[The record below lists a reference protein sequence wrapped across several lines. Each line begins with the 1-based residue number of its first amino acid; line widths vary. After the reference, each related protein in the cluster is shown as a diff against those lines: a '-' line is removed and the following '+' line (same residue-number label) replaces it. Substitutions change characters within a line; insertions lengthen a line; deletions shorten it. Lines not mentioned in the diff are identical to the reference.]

1 MSQEILSKL
10 NSSHIDEISSSAN
23 EPDWLKDYR
32 KNSLSVYE
40 SLPIEMSPLYNKYT
54 DAKKMDPEKVSLS
67 TSTTQTVPS
76 FLAKRL
82 GELENELCI
91 IQIGTNIHKINISD
105 DLKSKGLVISSIFD
119 AIQNNPELVK
129 KTLEASNSNDDKF
142 TALNNAAFNSGV
154 FIHVPRNFVLNKPI
168 HFLTCLSDDGH
179 SAISRNIIFVDEGS
193 KSTIVQELYSPN
205 TEVQQAY
212 LELLNTNLAS
222 NAQLD
227 ITTLQMMDQ
236 HAVNFSTRRTDLAQD
251 SKVNWYSGLF
261 GSMLSR
267 YKIDYYLNG
276 SGASSND
283 SEVIFGNNEQSFDIQ
298 TNVNHESPS
307 TEGRVVEKS
316 ILRNKSKSLFKG
328 MIRIKEN
335 ASKSNSFLSGR
346 SILLDKDAKSDAIP
360 GLEIFTNDVKATHS
374 ASVAQIDEEQ
384 IFYLKSR
391 CLSHEEAERTIVEG
405 FLEPLSRKMSFQ
417 VRAWIAYLIES
428 KWENRELTINTDE
441 ELAKFVEV
449 EETRYNED
457 AEIEQHYKYR

>member
-10 NSSHIDEISSSAN
+10 NKSHIDEISSSRN

-32 KNSLSVYE
+32 NNSLCIYD

-67 TSTTQTVPS
+67 TSTTQTIPS
-76 FLAKRL
+76 FLEKRL
-82 GELENELCI
+82 GELENETCV

-105 DLKSKGLVISSIFD
+105 ELKSKGLVISSIVD
-119 AIQNNPELVK
+119 AIQNNSELVK
-129 KTLEASNSNDDKF
+129 KALETSNSKDDKF

-154 FIHVPRNFVLNKPI
+154 FIHIPRNLILEKPI
-168 HFLTCLSDDGH
+168 HFLTCLSEDGL
-179 SAISRNIIFVDEGS
+179 STISRNIIFADESS
-193 KSTIVQELYSPN
+193 KATIVQELYSPK

-212 LELLNTNLAS
+212 LELLNTNLAP

-251 SKVNWYSGLF
+251 AKVNWYSGLF

-267 YKIDYYLNG
+267 YKIEYLLNG
-276 SGASSND
+276 PGASSND

-298 TNVNHESPS
+298 TNVIHESPS

-335 ASKSNSFLSGR
+335 ATKSNSFLSGR

-374 ASVAQIDEEQ
+374 ASVAKIDEEE
-384 IFYLKSR
+384 IFYLKTR

-428 KWENRELTINTDE
+428 KWENQALTINTDE
-441 ELAKFVEV
+441 ELAKFVEI

>member
-10 NSSHIDEISSSAN
+10 NANHISDISSSRN
-23 EPDWLKDYR
+23 EPEWLKDYR
-32 KNSLSVYE
+32 NSSFSVYD

-67 TSTTQTVPS
+67 TSTTNTIPS
-76 FLAKRL
+76 FLEKRL
-82 GELENELCI
+82 GELENETCI
-91 IQIGTNIHKINISD
+91 IQIGTNIHKINLSD
-105 DLKSKGLVISSIFD
+105 DLKSKGLVISSISD
-119 AIQNNPELVK
+119 AIKNNSELIK
-129 KTLEASNSNDDKF
+129 QALESSNSKDDKF

-154 FIHVPRNFVLNKPI
+154 FIHVPKNLVLEKPI
-168 HFLTCLSDDGH
+168 HFLSCLSDDGM
-179 SAISRNIIFVDEGS
+179 STISRNIIFADENS
-193 KSTIVQELYSPN
+193 KAVVVQELYSPK
-205 TEVQQAY
+205 TTTQQAY
-212 LELLNTNLAS
+212 LELLHTNLAS

-227 ITTLQMMDQ
+227 VTTLQMMDE

-251 SKVNWYSGLF
+251 AKVNWYSGLF

-267 YKIDYYLNG
+267 YKIDYFLNG
-276 SGASSND
+276 TGASSND
-283 SEVIFGNNEQSFDIQ
+283 SEVIFGNNDQSFDIQ

-428 KWENRELTINTDE
+428 KWDNRELTINTDE

>member
-1 MSQEILSKL
+1 MSQALLSKL
-10 NSSHIDEISSSAN
+10 NTTHIDEISSSRN

-32 KNSLSVYE
+32 KSSLSVYDG
-40 SLPIEMSPLYNKYT
+40 LAIELSPLYNKYT

-67 TSTTQTVPS
+67 TSTTATVPD
-76 FLAKRL
+76 FLKKRL
-82 GELENELCI
+82 SELEKETCI
-91 IQIGTNIHKINISD
+91 IQIGTNIHKINLPD
-105 DLKSKGLVISSIFD
+105 DLKSKGLVISSISE
-119 AIQNNPELVK
+119 AIENNPELVK
-129 KTLEASNSNDDKF
+129 KALEASKSQEDKF
-142 TALNNAAFNSGV
+142 TALNNAAFNSGI
-154 FIHVPRNFVLNKPI
+154 FIHIPRNLVLDKPVY
-168 HFLTCLSDDGH
+168 FLTCLSDDDH
-179 SAISRNIIFVDEGS
+179 SVISRNVIFADESS
-193 KSTIVQELYSPN
+193 KAAIVQELYSPK
-205 TEVQQAY
+205 TEAQQAY
-212 LELLNTNLAS
+212 LELLNTNLAA

-236 HAVNFSTRRTDLAQD
+236 HAVTFTTRRTDLAQD

-267 YKIDYYLNG
+267 YKIEYFLNG
-276 SGASSND
+276 NGASSND

-307 TEGRVVEKS
+307 TEARVVEKS

-335 ASKSNSFLSGR
+335 AAKSNSFLSGR

-360 GLEIFTNDVKATHS
+360 SLEIFTNDVKATHS

-384 IFYLKSR
+384 IFYLKTR
-391 CLSHEEAERTIVEG
+391 CLTHAEAERIIIEG
-405 FLEPLSRKMSFQ
+405 FLEPLSRKMSIQ
-417 VRAWIAYLIES
+417 VRAWIGYLIES

-441 ELAKFVEV
+441 ELAKFVEI

-457 AEIEQHYKYR
+457 SEIEQHYKYR